1 MFSLALNLSSNA
13 LLLYEEQFNN
23 VGLNMASQCLKM
35 VANKNSNSH
44 THMVAKVKVFSRRN
58 NPNDLNGMDD
68 RVHWTSEDSL
78 KDRVV
83 PENKE
88 EFVPLEHRP

>member
-1 MFSLALNLSSNA
+1 MVSLIMNLSPNA
-13 LLLYEEQFNN
+13 HLLDEEQFNS

-58 NPNDLNGMDD
+58 NPTDLNGTDD

-78 KDRVV
+78 KDRVT
-83 PENKE
+83 PENIE
-88 EFVPLEHRP
+88 ESVPLEHRP